1 MPDPLACIVVPR
13 LERLELP
20 LPGGAMIAGEFRK
33 LLDMAQPA
41 LAPLAPFFTVI
52 ETMMAIIAVVEA
64 VPAALGPPPDP
75 AKLSSTLADLKDKV
89 ERLVLLLPQAA
100 LPATLVAIV
109 DILIAELGA
118 VRRELLTLQ
127 LQAERVRRTRM
138 TADSLVDAALSAIAD
153 CAEQTVNQEASNL
166 ARALASLEALLTLVG
181 MFSQLVGG
189 PAPPSFRALEGK
201 PLDALIEPIDA
212 LIDQLTTLR
221 AAIPGAP

>member
-1 MPDPLACIVVPR
+1 MAGPLSCIVVPR
-13 LERLELP
+13 IERLELP

-41 LAPLAPFFTVI
+41 LAPLAPLFTVI
-52 ETMMAIIAVVEA
+52 ETMTAIIAVLEA
-64 VPAALGPPPDP
+64 IPDALGPPPDP

-109 DILIAELGA
+109 DILIAELQT

-127 LQAERVRRTRM
+127 LQAEQVRKTRM

-153 CAEQTVNQEASNL
+153 CAEENINREASNL
-166 ARALASLEALLTLVG
+166 ARALASLQSLLTVVG
-181 MFSQLVGG
+181 MFSALVGG
-189 PAPPSFRALEGK
+189 PAPPSFSALEGQ
-201 PLDALIEPIDA
+201 PLDALIEPIDG
-212 LIDQLTTLR
+212 LVEQLTTLR